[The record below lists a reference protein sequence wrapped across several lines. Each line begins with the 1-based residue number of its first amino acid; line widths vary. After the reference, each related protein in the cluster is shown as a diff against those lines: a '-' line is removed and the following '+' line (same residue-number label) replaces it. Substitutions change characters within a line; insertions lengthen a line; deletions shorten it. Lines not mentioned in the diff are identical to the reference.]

1 MGAGLPGGARGPA
14 DLERPG
20 HRVLPELQAAAPSQ
34 PGDGPLSGP
43 GDRDRRPLRKER
55 SRLRSDRRDLGG
67 RQAMRLALAAAA
79 ALLGGCGASPT
90 TDETAGERY
99 HEANALFER
108 GRYDDAIPMYE
119 SAISVRDRLKD
130 AYYKLAY
137 CYEARGEE
145 SHAVE
150 ALEKAVR
157 V

>member
-1 MGAGLPGGARGPA
+1 
-14 DLERPG
+14 
-20 HRVLPELQAAAPSQ
+20 
-34 PGDGPLSGP
+34 
-43 GDRDRRPLRKER
+43 
-55 SRLRSDRRDLGG
+55 
-67 RQAMRLALAAAA
+67 MRLALAAAA

-108 GRYDDAIPMYE
+108 GRYDDAIPIYE
-119 SAISVRDRLKD
+119 SAIAVRDRLKD

-157 V
+157 VDPQDEYALRHLWRLYCHRGFVEQALGAARRLSKLYPGDAALRGEIARLESLKGK